1 MSYRVL
7 VRFVGVS
14 SQLAE
19 LYDAFMEQFPE
30 AELPSEDCGDWYSVD
45 DVMMDEYECRFEELP
60 EGELLA
66 MDGSVMVEEDEFPE
80 DFFSELMERF
90 EKVFGAFKWSSF
102 DVGVGCGTS
111 DGWGEFIAD
120 WTDDGSDEANE
131 ISEAVLGF

>member
-1 MSYRVL
+1 MSCRVL

-14 SQLAE
+14 DQLAE
-19 LYDAFMEQFPE
+19 LYEAFMERFPE

-66 MDGSVMVEEDEFPE
+66 MDGSIMIEEDMPE

-90 EKVFGAFKWSSF
+90 EKVFAAFKWSSL
-102 DVGVGCGTS
+102 DVGIGCGTS
-111 DGWGEFIAD
+111 DGWGEFNPDYAD
-120 WTDDGSDEANE
+120 NGSDEANE